1 MKTSVLLSESSSK
14 AKNPLRAAEGRSDK
28 PQQHRYERR
37 KVRQFLRAT
46 DWLSEDGA

>member
-1 MKTSVLLSESSSK
+1 MKTSVLLSESSPKS
-14 AKNPLRAAEGRSDK
+14 KNPLRGVEGRNDK